1 MCGHYSNR
9 SSIYCKIPFD
19 TRMKVQCSTST
30 GTRPLEANLVN
41 AYGGADGSVGTFATG
56 DPSKLTGHPDPL
68 HEVSPFLD

>member
-1 MCGHYSNR
+1 
-9 SSIYCKIPFD
+9 
-19 TRMKVQCSTST
+19 MKVQCSTST